1 MTNQEKNIPQKSEK
15 MRPFDLPVSRASTSS
30 ALAQLLV
37 FFGNAFLILGL
48 FLPWV
53 QVGFAPK
60 VHVSGYRL
68 GIFLVQGSPLPT
80 AWGARDLWDDMLLIL
95 ALVLAVDA
103 ALNLIALV
111 RGTLVRPKQGKIRLG
126 IGIALG
132 VICLLAVTGTFGVSF
147 YLNQSWDNYI
157 QENVANLRNL
167 VDPLPAFVLDALK
180 WLGLDLQTM
189 VDQMVTAGEAYVTDV
204 LRPAATM
211 GSGSLVLFMG
221 GALLAAGGFLVRRA
235 VRNETVA

>member
-1 MTNQEKNIPQKSEK
+1 MTNLEMDNPQKSQSL
-15 MRPFDLPVSRASTSS
+15 RAFDLPASGAGTPY

-37 FFGNAFLILGL
+37 FLGNAFVILGL
-48 FLPWV
+48 FLPWL

-68 GIFLVQGSPLPT
+68 GIFLAQGSPLPT
-80 AWGARDLWDDMLLIL
+80 AWGARNLWDDLLLIL

-103 ALNLIALV
+103 ALNLVALV
-111 RGTLVRPKQGKIRLG
+111 RGTSFRSRQAKLRMG

-132 VICLLAVTGTFGVSF
+132 VICFLAVISTFAISF

-157 QENVANLRNL
+157 QQNIASLRNL
-167 VDPLPAFVLDALK
+167 VDLIPPFMLDALN

-189 VDQMVTAGEAYVTDV
+189 VDQVVTAGETFIIDV
-204 LRPAATM
+204 LRPAATI
-211 GSGSLVLFMG
+211 GSGPLVLFMG
-221 GALLAAGGFLVRRA
+221 GTLLAAGGFLMRRVA
-235 VRNETVA
+235 RNETVA

>member
-1 MTNQEKNIPQKSEK
+1 MTNLEKSSAQKSERA
-15 MRPFDLPVSRASTSS
+15 RPFDLLVSRAGLSY

-80 AWGARDLWDDMLLIL
+80 AWGTRNLWDDMLLIL

-111 RGTLVRPKQGKIRLG
+111 RGTLVRSKQAKIRMA
-126 IGIALG
+126 IGIVLG
-132 VICLLAVTGTFGVSF
+132 VICFLALTGTWGVSF

-157 QENVANLRNL
+157 QENIANLRNL
-167 VDPLPAFVLDALK
+167 VQPIPAFVLDALK
-180 WLGLDLQTM
+180 WLGLDLQAM
-189 VDQMVTAGEAYVTDV
+189 VDQMATAGEAFVTDV

-211 GSGSLVLFMG
+211 GSGPLVLFMG
-221 GALLAAGGFLVRRA
+221 GALLAAGGFLMRRA
-235 VRNETVA
+235 VRDETVN